1 VSTAAAAH
9 DEAMTTELR
18 PLTGEEIAKMLA
30 LANEADSV
38 ELKLTVPEVAQ
49 RSAVT
54 ALDIDPLEGQIR
66 QVFFFDTPDLDLNKA
81 GLVARARRT
90 QGRAD
95 DTVVKVR
102 PVVPHEI
109 APELRKLPDFG
120 VEVDALPGGYVCSA
134 SYKGELE
141 QPHVRDATLGRH
153 PIRKLFS
160 KGQRNFFGEHA
171 PNKLEID
178 DLAVLGPINVFKL
191 KFEPKGFNHRMVAE
205 LWLYPDGARI
215 LELSTKCAPN
225 EAFQVAAEA
234 KAFLSEHKIALSDE
248 QETKTATALKFFAD
262 ELKR

>member
-1 VSTAAAAH
+1 
-9 DEAMTTELR
+9 MTTE
-18 PLTGEEIAKMLA
+18 PQPMSGEEIAKILA
-30 LANEADSV
+30 LTNEADSV
-38 ELKLTVPEVAQ
+38 ELKLMVPEVAQ
-49 RSAVT
+49 RSAIT
-54 ALDIDPLEGQIR
+54 ALDLDPLEGQIR
-66 QVFFFDTPDLDLNKA
+66 QVFFFDTKELDLNKA

-95 DTVVKVR
+95 DTVVKLR

-109 APELRKLPDFG
+109 PEELRRLPDFD

-141 QPHVRDATLGRH
+141 RPEVREATLGMR

-160 KGQRNFFGEHA
+160 TGQRSFFEEHA
-171 PNKLEID
+171 PNGLTID

-191 KFEPKGFNHRMVAE
+191 KFEPKGLNRRMVAE
-205 LWLYPDGARI
+205 LWLYPDGAMI

-234 KAFLSEHKIALSDE
+234 TAFLTEHKIVLGGE
-248 QETKTATALKFFAD
+248 QQTKTATALKFFAD
-262 ELKR
+262 ELKQ